1 MFCLHKIGGIVV
13 ATKSILKSVIIKDK
27 ATSTSLINALENA
40 KNKKAIDVTLS
51 RTVRNA
57 DSELIKKIFGDTK

>member
-1 MFCLHKIGGIVV
+1 M